1 MMERWSDILWSSLRV
16 AVVLGFST
24 ALHRSKSM
32 VTLDAVR
39 WLVGEEDG
47 GGNFLWW
54 NPSDFFLFGGVE
66 YRVIFKALKWT
77 LGDLFFSE
85 WKFVQYGCRVGYFAR
100 DSMKTEQSQPQQLLQ
115 NYVYIYIWY
124 MYWSWNYRFL
134 NKFFTK
140 SIQTYAKHLLLTLD
154 ACSLLVI

>member
-1 MMERWSDILWSSLRV
+1 
-16 AVVLGFST
+16 
-24 ALHRSKSM
+24 M

-115 NYVYIYIWY
+115 NYVYIYDICIEVEIIDFSTNSSQKAY
-124 MYWSWNYRFL
+124 KHMQNI
-134 NKFFTK
+134 FFW
-140 SIQTYAKHLLLTLD
+140 HLTRV
-154 ACSLLVI
+154 AF